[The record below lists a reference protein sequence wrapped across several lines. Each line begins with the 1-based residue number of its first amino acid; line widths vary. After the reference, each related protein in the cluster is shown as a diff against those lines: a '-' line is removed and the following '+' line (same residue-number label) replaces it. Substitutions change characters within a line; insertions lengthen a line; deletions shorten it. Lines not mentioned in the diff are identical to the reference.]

1 MRVFKGRKFHK
12 FCQAEKIADNLL
24 LDAVR
29 RANRGLIDADLG
41 GGLIKQ
47 RVARLGQGRST
58 GFRTVVIYRSGT
70 LAVFVA
76 GFAKSS
82 KDNLQ
87 IDELRLLHQTA
98 RKVLKWNDREI
109 EAMLTSKTWEEIE
122 TDGEDL

>member
-98 RKVLKWNDREI
+98 RKVLKWNVGEI